1 MIVHPLKPV
10 IDENSKIL
18 ILGSM
23 PGKESIRKSEYYGH
37 PQNRF
42 WHILFALFDTP
53 FYETYTEKIKLVKKN
68 RIALWDSIQSC
79 EREGSLDKDIKNETP
94 NDIPA
99 LLKDYPNIKHVI
111 CNGQK
116 SFVVFIKNFSKTVS
130 IKPLV
135 LPSTSPIPRK
145 TIRNLNDLLSH
156 WNIILKLLHST
167 PAG

>member
-23 PGKESIRKSEYYGH
+23 PGKESLRKREYYGH

-42 WHILFALFDTP
+42 WYILFALFETP
-53 FYETYTEKIKLVKKN
+53 FCETYSEKIKLVKKN
-68 RIALWDSIQSC
+68 RIALWDLIHSC
-79 EREGSLDKDIKNETP
+79 ERAGSLDKDIKNETP
-94 NDIPA
+94 NDIAA
-99 LLKDYPNIKHVI
+99 LLKEYPNIKHIV

-116 SFVVFIKNFSKTVS
+116 SFAVFNKNFSKTVF
-130 IKPLV
+130 IKPLA

-145 TIRNLNDLLSH
+145 TIRNLNDLLAH
-156 WNIILKLLHST
+156 WNIILKLLDNT
-167 PAG
+167 